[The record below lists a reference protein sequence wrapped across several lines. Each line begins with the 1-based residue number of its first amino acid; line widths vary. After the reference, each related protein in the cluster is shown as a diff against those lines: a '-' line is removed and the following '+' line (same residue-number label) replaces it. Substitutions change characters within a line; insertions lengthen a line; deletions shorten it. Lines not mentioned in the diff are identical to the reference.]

1 MTYFF
6 VDDDLDDQ
14 EIFGLAIAELD
25 KSAVCRF
32 ANDGLEAIEALMDE
46 NFSPSLIFIDLNMPR
61 MNGHECLS
69 ELRKIERLRDIPV
82 FMYSTSSDPALVAAS
97 KALGANNFI
106 VKPSGFQALTDILKK
121 LTQQ

>member
-1 MTYFF
+1 MVYFF
-6 VDDDLDDQ
+6 VDDDVDDQ
-14 EIFGLAIAELD
+14 EIFGLAVAELD
-25 KSAVCRF
+25 NNAVCRF
-32 ANDGLEAIEALMDE
+32 ANDGLEALEALMDE

-61 MNGHECLS
+61 MNGHECLA

-82 FMYSTSSDPALVAAS
+82 FMYSTSSDPGLMATS
-97 KALGANNFI
+97 TALGANNFI

>member
-6 VDDDLDDQ
+6 VDDDVDDQ
-14 EIFGLAIAELD
+14 EIFGLAVAELD
-25 KSAVCRF
+25 NSAVCRF
-32 ANDGLEAIEALMDE
+32 ANDGLEALEALQDE

-69 ELRKIERLRDIPV
+69 ELKKIERLRDIPV
-82 FMYSTSSDPALVAAS
+82 FMYSTSSDPGLMATS
-97 KALGANNFI
+97 TELGANNFI
-106 VKPSGFQALTDILKK
+106 VKPSGFQALTNILKK